1 MKSNKKAWLNEC
13 DCLDCLG
20 EFIRK
25 DVGDINI
32 HVECNEKKNDTH
44 HDNSNK
50 KHKDECKDKCQGPTD
65 KVEFQSDTSFLSD
78 EIFNAPIQVLDVT
91 FTKICAGDRVWFSGI
106 VGFDNDTDGEVA
118 VLRLSIVRTPENG
131 NASTIYRQTFEIDEP
146 GDDDRTQVPFA
157 HVEFEQNEA
166 KNVTYTVF
174 VERLND
180 DIDVFFFGQNTLA
193 ALRIH

>member
-13 DCLDCLG
+13 DCLDCLA
-20 EFIRK
+20 EFIRR
-25 DVGDINI
+25 DVKDINI
-32 HVECNEKKNDTH
+32 HVDCNDKNNNDN
-44 HDNSNK
+44 HDKSK
-50 KHKDECKDKCQGPTD
+50 DKHNDECKDKCQGPTD

-91 FTKICAGDRVWFSGI
+91 FTKICAGDRVWLNGI
-106 VGFDNDTDGEVA
+106 VGFDNDTEDEVA
-118 VLRLSIVRTPENG
+118 VLRLSIVRTTENG
-131 NASTIYRQTFEIDEP
+131 NASTIYRQTFEIDED